1 MSLSQKGIVILAHS
15 HRHGDAVAAVRGGR
29 GLPRKG
35 TSYKKPRGSGK
46 LEGGGGKKKIL
57 TKMKRFV
64 THTK

>member
-35 TSYKKPRGSGK
+35 TSYKKPRGSSK
-46 LEGGGGKKKIL
+46 EGGGGKKKIL